1 MRKLAPTEIIKTI
14 KPLSTEINWAKPFK
28 SLNIT
33 LKARHTLFKQF
44 PQQRQKKTTLNQHLS
59 KKRGYFLSGKEADHH
74 IWILIVDVC
83 RNYRGGLLGGDP
95 AGYLKGRGSIS

>member
-44 PQQRQKKTTLNQHLS
+44 PQQRQKNHTKPAPV
-59 KKRGYFLSGKEADHH
+59 KKEGVFFERERG
-74 IWILIVDVC
+74 
-83 RNYRGGLLGGDP
+83 
-95 AGYLKGRGSIS
+95 